1 MYWSCWFWSTAG
13 APGCDHYDRNT
24 TKLTGSSAHVGGA
37 WEWGPHSGDWA
48 ETGESSISG
57 SVSLFSLLSF
67 PERNSIMSC
76 LGVAGWEQAQLSAE
90 EGG

>member
-1 MYWSCWFWSTAG
+1 MG
-13 APGCDHYDRNT
+13 R
-24 TKLTGSSAHVGGA
+24 A
-37 WEWGPHSGDWA
+37 WEWGPHSGDWV
-48 ETGESSISG
+48 ETGELSISG